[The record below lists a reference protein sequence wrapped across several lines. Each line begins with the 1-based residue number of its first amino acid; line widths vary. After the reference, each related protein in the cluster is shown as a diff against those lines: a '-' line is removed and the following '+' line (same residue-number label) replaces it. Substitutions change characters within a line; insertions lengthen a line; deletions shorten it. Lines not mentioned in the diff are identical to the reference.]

1 VPTPD
6 PIHALKTEVA
16 RAVADALA
24 HWSQE
29 NAAALLQTDQP
40 RLSDLRKGRL
50 GRFSLE
56 QLMRFATRI
65 GGDVSVSIV
74 WTTRRRVLRK
84 R

>member
-50 GRFSLE
+50 GRFSL
-56 QLMRFATRI
+56 
-65 GGDVSVSIV
+65 
-74 WTTRRRVLRK
+74 
-84 R
+84 